1 MNIFNKSIIPGL
13 VCAWASLGLG
23 ANVLLADEQP
33 PAGEQPAAP
42 TAMTTPAMCAPLT
55 ANPNPMSFDAGF
67 LGPVYVTGA
76 VSGLGLWQNN
86 NP

>member
-42 TAMTTPAMCAPLT
+42 TAMTTPAM
-55 ANPNPMSFDAGF
+55 
-67 LGPVYVTGA
+67 
-76 VSGLGLWQNN
+76 
-86 NP
+86 